1 MAVEVKKILGRL
13 TEAVPRKPEK
23 TGENPE
29 KLGVKT

>member
-1 MAVEVKKILGRL
+1 MPVEVKQILVRNTKQL
-13 TEAVPRKPEK
+13 LKKPET